1 MTVLVTGGAGFMGRH
16 VVARLVASGRE
27 VRSLDTAP
35 WPDAPC
41 EHRQASI
48 LDAAAVA
55 DALRGARAVVHLAA
69 NSSLWA
75 RDPAVFARV
84 NCDGARAVAAAA
96 ARAGVGRFVHVSS
109 ATTLVG
115 GARADALLDED
126 SAPPALLGP
135 YPRAKRAGE
144 AAVLATPGLDV
155 VALLPTLPA
164 GPGDV
169 SRTAPTRLVADLARG
184 GPPAI
189 LETWM
194 DFVDVRDLART
205 IAAALDTGTPGR
217 RYIVGGHGLWLS
229 ELALTVDRLA
239 GRTPRPRPRVPY
251 AVALAA
257 ALASEA
263 AAKLTGREPQA
274 SLTGVR
280 LAGRIR
286 RFDSSR
292 AVAELGHTV
301 RPLDATLA
309 DVLEENSR

>member
-16 VVARLVASGRE
+16 LVALLVAEGRR

-35 WPDAPC
+35 WPEAPC
-41 EHRQASI
+41 DHRQASI
-48 LDAAAVA
+48 LDAAVLGNAFAGVTH
-55 DALRGARAVVHLAA
+55 VVHLAA

-84 NCDGARAVAAAA
+84 NVEGARAVAGAA
-96 ARAGVGRFVHVSS
+96 ARAGVARFVHVSS

-115 GARADALLDED
+115 GARADALLAED
-126 SAPPALLGP
+126 GAPPDLLGP

-144 AAVLATPGLDV
+144 AAVLATPGLDA

-169 SRTAPTRLVADLARG
+169 SRTAPTRLIADLARG

-205 IAAALDTGTPGR
+205 IAAALDRGTPGS
-217 RYIVGGHGLWLS
+217 RYLVGGHGLWLS
-229 ELALTVDRLA
+229 ELALLLDRLA
-239 GRTPRPRPRVPY
+239 GRPPRPRPRIPY

-263 AAKLTGREPQA
+263 AARLTGIEPRA

-286 RFDSSR
+286 RFDSGA
-292 AVAELGHTV
+292 AVAALGHRV
-301 RPLDATLA
+301 RPLAQTLA
-309 DVLEENSR
+309 DALA

>member
-16 VVARLVASGRE
+16 LVALLVAQGRN

-35 WPDAPC
+35 WPGAPC
-41 EHRQASI
+41 EHLQASI
-48 LDAAAVA
+48 LDAAALAVA
-55 DALRGARAVVHLAA
+55 FAGVTHVAHLAA

-75 RDPAVFARV
+75 RNPAIFARV
-84 NCDGARAVAAAA
+84 NVEGARAVSAAA
-96 ARAGVGRFVHVSS
+96 ARAGVARFVHVSS

-115 GARADALLDED
+115 GPRADALLTEA
-126 SAPPALLGP
+126 SAPPDLLGA

-144 AAVLATPGLDV
+144 AAVLATPGLDA

-169 SRTAPTRLVADLARG
+169 SRTAPTRLLADLARG

-194 DFVDVRDLART
+194 DFVDVRDLAQT
-205 IAAALDTGTPGR
+205 IAAALAFGTPGA
-217 RYIVGGHGLWLS
+217 RYIVGGRGLWLS
-229 ELALTVDRLA
+229 ELALAVDRLA
-239 GRTPRPRPRVPY
+239 GRTPRPRPKVPY

-263 AAKLTGREPQA
+263 AAKVSGREPQA

-286 RFDSSR
+286 RFDSS
-292 AVAELGHTV
+292 AAAADLGHRA
-301 RPLDATLA
+301 RPLDQTLA
-309 DVLEENSR
+309 DALPDLA

>member
-16 VVARLVASGRE
+16 VVAVLLAQGRS

-35 WPDAPC
+35 WPGAPC
-41 EHRQASI
+41 EHCQASI
-48 LDAAAVA
+48 LDSAALAAAFAGVTHVA
-55 DALRGARAVVHLAA
+55 HLAA

-75 RDPAVFARV
+75 RDPAMFARV
-84 NCDGARAVAAAA
+84 NVDGARAVAAAA
-96 ARAGVGRFVHVSS
+96 ARAGVARFVHVSS

-115 GARADALLDED
+115 GARDAAILTES
-126 SAPPALLGP
+126 SAPADLLGP

-144 AAVLATPGLDV
+144 AAVLATPGLDAI
-155 VALLPTLPA
+155 ALLPTLPA

-169 SRTAPTRLVADLARG
+169 SRTAPTRLIADLAAG

-194 DFVDVRDLART
+194 DFVDVRDLAQT
-205 IAAALDTGTPGR
+205 IAAALAFGTPGG
-217 RYIVGGHGLWLS
+217 RYLVGGHGLWLS
-229 ELALTVDRLA
+229 ELALVVDRLA
-239 GRTPRPRPRVPY
+239 GRAPRPRPRVPY
-251 AVALAA
+251 GVALAA

-263 AAKLTGREPQA
+263 AARLTGREPQA

-292 AVAELGHTV
+292 AAADLGHRV
-301 RPLDATLA
+301 RPLEATLA
-309 DVLEENSR
+309 DALA